1 MKSAFNHFHVCI
13 TRINCFLAKKT
24 RIPDEKEIDGNIHK
38 IHGKK
43 TNRNRNRKTKQT
55 FSNIHENDGLV
66 ENIFKFK
73 NFFLRNFT
81 EIQIL
86 IR

>member
-1 MKSAFNHFHVCI
+1 M
-13 TRINCFLAKKT
+13 
-24 RIPDEKEIDGNIHK
+24 
-38 IHGKK
+38 KK

-73 NFFLRNFT
+73 NLFFKKLHRNSNSNSLKSNAI
-81 EIQIL
+81 E
-86 IR
+86 